1 MPTLDNLATRF
12 AHCVSLFRDPTA
24 KAEQKK
30 EFRALLG
37 LLQDTAVTLRLAQG
51 GSGIEANDVPCE
63 GEGVAVLVERL
74 DLHGI
79 GEIALPANPPPAQ
92 LFELLQALADQPGA
106 HDVTSRLAAAGADR
120 IRIAPV
126 GQPPSAASPRGPVAS
141 SEDFGAREPVI
152 PNPDTP
158 VDRKSGALGTAGILR
173 GESMRDIKSVPLE
186 GVPLVTHDPPP
197 RKAADALP
205 GVVDRASPRR
215 ESGADGLLSLSSE
228 RQAKPAPPRAA
239 ATPPPAAPPPA
250 PPPSQPDPPPVAVH
264 EAVRPPGAR
273 ATPTGRVA
281 LPPGAVDVLADL
293 ERNSTSPTVGDL
305 LAALID
311 LAASA
316 AKLGRFEQVLGVISG
331 ITRVEEKVSEASG
344 VRRQYTIALRRIYTK
359 PVLEG
364 LSRLLAAP
372 KHRAA
377 AVAALQ
383 RGGAAGVE
391 VLMDVLAAAP
401 TVGERRAV
409 FDALKHMTEG
419 TDQLVHMLEHS
430 QWFVVRNVAELIGE
444 LGMDDAVPALGKC
457 LDHADERVR
466 KAVGLALAKIGTRGA
481 AEPLRRALRDRSQEV
496 RMQVAVGIGGRK
508 SSALAMPLVVAM
520 EEEKDEA
527 VVRELILALGRIGSP
542 DAVQALIKWAQ
553 PSGRFFGRKPSEL
566 RVAAVEALRLA
577 ATPAALGTLEGLSDD
592 GDREV
597 DLLAVQLLRLFER
610 QQAVLPDVPH
620 GDHLQHGRR
629 RCPACASSPARC
641 ACGRAAPG
649 PRHRPGVPS
658 LPSPGS
664 HPCPGPS
671 SLLLLGRDEA
681 DLGIEPPRERRQQPG
696 CPLQIVL
703 RHHLVGAVHVPVGDA
718 HESGRDPPQGVV
730 DGVGVGA
737 GVVRRRLDA
746 EGDLLPLGALC

>member
-1 MPTLDNLATRF
+1 MPTLDTLATRF
-12 AHCVSLFRDPTA
+12 ARCVSLFRDPSA
-24 KAEQKK
+24 KSEQKK
-30 EFRALLG
+30 EFRALVG
-37 LLQDTAVTLRLAQG
+37 LLQDTAVTLRVGSG
-51 GSGIEANDVPCE
+51 GSGIELNGVPCE
-63 GEGVAVLVERL
+63 AAGLAVLVERL

-79 GEIALPANPPPAQ
+79 GEIAIPANPPPAQ

-106 HDVTSRLAAAGADR
+106 HDVASRLAGAGADR
-120 IRIAPV
+120 IRVAP
-126 GQPPSAASPRGPVAS
+126 GGPPSPSTAAQPEPVAS
-141 SEDFGAREPVI
+141 TEDFGGREPVV

-197 RKAADALP
+197 PKAADALP
-205 GVVDRASPRR
+205 GVVDRAPQRR
-215 ESGADGLLSLSSE
+215 KSGADELLSLSSE
-228 RQAKPAPPRAA
+228 RHLAPEA
-239 ATPPPAAPPPA
+239 PPAAPARPASPPA
-250 PPPSQPDPPPVAVH
+250 TPPLADGPPPSAERKAARTPA
-264 EAVRPPGAR
+264 AR
-273 ATPTGRVA
+273 ATLTAPVA
-281 LPPGAVDVLADL
+281 LPPGAADVLADL
-293 ERNSTSPTVGDL
+293 ERNNTAPNVGDL

-311 LAASA
+311 HAAAA
-316 AKLGRFEQVLGVISG
+316 AKLGRFEQVLGVIAG
-331 ITRVEEKVSEASG
+331 VIRVEEKVPESSG
-344 VRRQYTIALRRIYTK
+344 VRRQYGIALRRFYTK
-359 PVLEG
+359 SVLEG

-372 KHRAA
+372 KHRST

-419 TDQLVHMLEHS
+419 TDQLVHMLDHS
-430 QWFVVRNVAELIGE
+430 EWFVVRNVAELIGE
-444 LGMDDAVPALGKC
+444 LGMEDAVPALGKR

-553 PSGRFFGRKPSEL
+553 PTGRFFGRKPSEL

-577 ATPAALGTLEGLSDD
+577 ASPAALGTLEGLSDD
-592 GDREV
+592 GDR
-597 DLLAVQLLRLFER
+597 AVREAASR
-610 QQAVLPDVPH
+610 AVTELKRKK
-620 GDHLQHGRR
+620 GR
-629 RCPACASSPARC
+629 
-641 ACGRAAPG
+641 
-649 PRHRPGVPS
+649 
-658 LPSPGS
+658 
-664 HPCPGPS
+664 
-671 SLLLLGRDEA
+671 
-681 DLGIEPPRERRQQPG
+681 
-696 CPLQIVL
+696 
-703 RHHLVGAVHVPVGDA
+703 
-718 HESGRDPPQGVV
+718 
-730 DGVGVGA
+730 
-737 GVVRRRLDA
+737 
-746 EGDLLPLGALC
+746 

>member
-1 MPTLDNLATRF
+1 MPTLDNLAARF
-12 AHCVSLFRDPTA
+12 AHCVSLFRDPSA
-24 KAEQKK
+24 KTEQKK
-30 EFRALLG
+30 EFRTLLG
-37 LLQDTAVTLRLAQG
+37 LLQETAVTLRLGPG
-51 GSGIEANDVPCE
+51 GSSIELNGVPCE
-63 GEGVAVLVERL
+63 GAGLAVLMERL

-106 HDVTSRLAAAGADR
+106 HDVASRLAAAGADR
-120 IRIAPV
+120 IRVAP
-126 GQPPSAASPRGPVAS
+126 GGPPSPPSAAAHAGPVAS
-141 SEDFGAREPVI
+141 PEDFGGREPVV

-197 RKAADALP
+197 PKAADALP
-205 GVVDRASPRR
+205 GVVDRAAPRR
-215 ESGADGLLSLSSE
+215 ESGADELLSLSSE
-228 RQAKPAPPRAA
+228 RHIAPEPPGAAPARPPS
-239 ATPPPAAPPPA
+239 PPPA
-250 PPPSQPDPPPVAVH
+250 PSPAAPDPPPGAKR
-264 EAVRPPGAR
+264 AAARAPAAR
-273 ATPTGRVA
+273 ATPTAPVA
-281 LPPGAVDVLADL
+281 LPPGAGEVLADL
-293 ERNSTSPTVGDL
+293 ERNSTAPNVGDL

-311 LAASA
+311 HAAGA
-316 AKLGRFEQVLGVISG
+316 AKLGRFEQVLGVIAG
-331 ITRVEEKVSEASG
+331 VIRVEEKVPEASG
-344 VRRQYTIALRRIYTK
+344 VRRQYGIALRRFYTK

-419 TDQLVHMLEHS
+419 TDQLVHMLDHS
-430 QWFVVRNVAELIGE
+430 EWFVVRNVAELIGE
-444 LGMDDAVPALGKC
+444 LGMEDAVPALAKC

-527 VVRELILALGRIGSP
+527 VVRELILALGRLGSP
-542 DAVQALIKWAQ
+542 DAGQALIKWAQ
-553 PSGRFFGRKPSEL
+553 PTGRVFGRKPGEL
-566 RVAAVEALRLA
+566 RVAAGGALR
-577 ATPAALGTLEGLSDD
+577 PAA
-592 GDREV
+592 
-597 DLLAVQLLRLFER
+597 A
-610 QQAVLPDVPH
+610 PP
-620 GDHLQHGRR
+620 
-629 RCPACASSPARC
+629 
-641 ACGRAAPG
+641 APG
-649 PRHRPGVPS
+649 TPG
-658 LPSPGS
+658 GAAGGR
-664 HPCPGPS
+664 GP
-671 SLLLLGRDEA
+671 
-681 DLGIEPPRERRQQPG
+681 Q
-696 CPLQIVL
+696 
-703 RHHLVGAVHVPVGDA
+703 
-718 HESGRDPPQGVV
+718 
-730 DGVGVGA
+730 
-737 GVVRRRLDA
+737 RL
-746 EGDLLPLGALC
+746 

>member
-1 MPTLDNLATRF
+1 MPTLDTLAARF
-12 AHCVSLFRDPTA
+12 AHCVSLFRDPSA
-24 KAEQKK
+24 KSEQKK
-30 EFRALLG
+30 EFRALVG
-37 LLQDTAVTLRLAQG
+37 LLQDTAVTLRVGVG
-51 GSGIEANDVPCE
+51 GSGIELNGVPCD
-63 GEGVAVLVERL
+63 GEGLTGLVQRL

-79 GEIALPANPPPAQ
+79 GEITLSANPPPAQ

-106 HDVTSRLAAAGADR
+106 HDVASRLAAAGADR
-120 IRIAPV
+120 IRVAP
-126 GQPPSAASPRGPVAS
+126 GGPPPPRAAAARPGPVAAP
-141 SEDFGAREPVI
+141 EDFGGREPVV

-197 RKAADALP
+197 PKAADALP
-205 GVVDRASPRR
+205 GVVDRSRPPRD
-215 ESGADGLLSLSSE
+215 SGAEELLSLSSE
-228 RQAKPAPPRAA
+228 RHPEPAPPRAA
-239 ATPPPAAPPPA
+239 SGPPVSPPPA
-250 PPPSQPDPPPVAVH
+250 PPQAAPGPPLAAERDAPA
-264 EAVRPPGAR
+264 ARAAR
-273 ATPTGRVA
+273 ATPAAPVA
-281 LPPGAVDVLADL
+281 LPPGAADVLADL
-293 ERNSTSPTVGDL
+293 ERNSTAPNVGDL

-311 LAASA
+311 NAAA
-316 AKLGRFEQVLGVISG
+316 ATKLGRFEQVLGVIVG
-331 ITRVEEKVSEASG
+331 VIRVEEKVPEASG
-344 VRRQYTIALRRIYTK
+344 VRRQYGIALRRFYTK

-377 AVAALQ
+377 AVVALQ

-419 TDQLVHMLEHS
+419 TDQLVHMLDHS
-430 QWFVVRNVAELIGE
+430 EWFVVRNVAELIGE
-444 LGMDDAVPALGKC
+444 LGMEDAVPALGKH

-553 PSGRFFGRKPSEL
+553 PTGRFFGRKPSEL

-592 GDREV
+592 SDR
-597 DLLAVQLLRLFER
+597 AVRDAAT
-610 QQAVLPDVPH
+610 QAVTELKRKK
-620 GDHLQHGRR
+620 GR
-629 RCPACASSPARC
+629 
-641 ACGRAAPG
+641 
-649 PRHRPGVPS
+649 
-658 LPSPGS
+658 
-664 HPCPGPS
+664 
-671 SLLLLGRDEA
+671 
-681 DLGIEPPRERRQQPG
+681 
-696 CPLQIVL
+696 
-703 RHHLVGAVHVPVGDA
+703 
-718 HESGRDPPQGVV
+718 
-730 DGVGVGA
+730 
-737 GVVRRRLDA
+737 
-746 EGDLLPLGALC
+746 

>member
-1 MPTLDNLATRF
+1 MPTLDNLAARF
-12 AHCVSLFRDPTA
+12 AQCVSLFRDPSA

-37 LLQDTAVTLRLAQG
+37 LLQDAAITLRLAPG
-51 GSGIEANDVPCE
+51 GAGIELNGVPCE
-63 GEGVAVLVERL
+63 AAGLATLVERL

-106 HDVTSRLAAAGADR
+106 HDVASRLAAAGADR
-120 IRIAPV
+120 IRIAPA
-126 GQPPSAASPRGPVAS
+126 GPAPSPSVAQRGPVAS
-141 SEDFGAREPVI
+141 PEDFGGREPVV

-197 RKAADALP
+197 PKAADALP
-205 GVVDRASPRR
+205 GVVDRHPPRK
-215 ESGADGLLSLSSE
+215 ESDEELLSLSSGRHRAPE
-228 RQAKPAPPRAA
+228 SPPAAPA
-239 ATPPPAAPPPA
+239 PPPAAPDPPA
-250 PPPSQPDPPPVAVH
+250 AAKP
-264 EAVRPPGAR
+264 EAARARAAR
-273 ATPTGRVA
+273 ATPAATVP
-281 LPPGAVDVLADL
+281 LPPGAADVLAEL
-293 ERNSTSPTVGDL
+293 ERNSSAPNVGDL

-311 LAASA
+311 NAAAA
-316 AKLGRFEQVLGVISG
+316 AKLGRFEQVLGVIVG
-331 ITRVEEKVSEASG
+331 VIRVEEKVPETSG
-344 VRRQYTIALRRIYTK
+344 VRRQYGIAMRRFYTK

-377 AVAALQ
+377 GVA
-383 RGGAAGVE
+383 

-419 TDQLVHMLEHS
+419 TDQLVHMLDHS
-430 QWFVVRNVAELIGE
+430 EWFVVRNVAELIGE
-444 LGMDDAVPALGKC
+444 LGMEDAVPALGKR

-527 VVRELILALGRIGSP
+527 VVRELLLALGRIGSS

-553 PSGRFFGRKPSEL
+553 PTGRFFGRKPSEL

-592 GDREV
+592 GDR
-597 DLLAVQLLRLFER
+597 AVREAASR
-610 QQAVLPDVPH
+610 AVTELKRKS
-620 GDHLQHGRR
+620 RR
-629 RCPACASSPARC
+629 
-641 ACGRAAPG
+641 
-649 PRHRPGVPS
+649 
-658 LPSPGS
+658 
-664 HPCPGPS
+664 
-671 SLLLLGRDEA
+671 
-681 DLGIEPPRERRQQPG
+681 
-696 CPLQIVL
+696 
-703 RHHLVGAVHVPVGDA
+703 
-718 HESGRDPPQGVV
+718 
-730 DGVGVGA
+730 
-737 GVVRRRLDA
+737 
-746 EGDLLPLGALC
+746 

>member
-173 GESMRDIKSVPLE
+173 GESMRDIKSVPLQ

-197 RKAADALP
+197 PKAADALP

-215 ESGADGLLSLSSE
+215 QSGADELLSLSSE

-239 ATPPPAAPPPA
+239 PTPPPSAAPPA
-250 PPPSQPDPPPVAVH
+250 PPPSQPGPPPAAVH

-553 PSGRFFGRKPSEL
+553 PTGRFFGRKPSEL

-597 DLLAVQLLRLFER
+597 REAASRGVAELKRKT
-610 QQAVLPDVPH
+610 
-620 GDHLQHGRR
+620 RR
-629 RCPACASSPARC
+629 
-641 ACGRAAPG
+641 
-649 PRHRPGVPS
+649 
-658 LPSPGS
+658 
-664 HPCPGPS
+664 
-671 SLLLLGRDEA
+671 
-681 DLGIEPPRERRQQPG
+681 
-696 CPLQIVL
+696 
-703 RHHLVGAVHVPVGDA
+703 
-718 HESGRDPPQGVV
+718 
-730 DGVGVGA
+730 
-737 GVVRRRLDA
+737 
-746 EGDLLPLGALC
+746 

>member
-1 MPTLDNLATRF
+1 MSRLPRCSGMRPGSSPSDSSHPPSPPSRRPWTFPAGPCVRRKQLASWRALPGVGRPPRFDGPMPTLDTLANRF
-12 AHCVSLFRDPTA
+12 ARCVSLFRDASA
-24 KAEQKK
+24 KSDQKK
-30 EFRALLG
+30 EFRSLLG
-37 LLQDTAVTLRLAQG
+37 LLQETPVTLRLAHG
-51 GSGIEANDVPCE
+51 GSGIELNGVPCE
-63 GEGVAVLVERL
+63 GEGLAVLVQRL

-106 HDVTSRLAAAGADR
+106 HDVASRLAAAGANR
-120 IRIAPV
+120 IRIAPA
-126 GQPPSAASPRGPVAS
+126 GPAASPSRAVPRGPVAS
-141 SEDFGAREPVI
+141 SEDFGAREPVL

-158 VDRKSGALGTAGILR
+158 VDRKSGALGTEGILR
-173 GESMRDIKSVPLE
+173 GESLSDIKSVPLE

-197 RKAADALP
+197 PKAADALP
-205 GVVDRASPRR
+205 GTVDRASPRR

-250 PPPSQPDPPPVAVH
+250 PPPSQPGPPPAAVH
-264 EAVRPPGAR
+264 DAVRPPGAR

-391 VLMDVLAAAP
+391 VVMDVLAAAP

-457 LDHADERVR
+457 LDHE
-466 KAVGLALAKIGTRGA
+466 
-481 AEPLRRALRDRSQEV
+481 
-496 RMQVAVGIGGRK
+496 
-508 SSALAMPLVVAM
+508 
-520 EEEKDEA
+520 
-527 VVRELILALGRIGSP
+527 
-542 DAVQALIKWAQ
+542 
-553 PSGRFFGRKPSEL
+553 
-566 RVAAVEALRLA
+566 
-577 ATPAALGTLEGLSDD
+577 
-592 GDREV
+592 
-597 DLLAVQLLRLFER
+597 
-610 QQAVLPDVPH
+610 
-620 GDHLQHGRR
+620 
-629 RCPACASSPARC
+629 
-641 ACGRAAPG
+641 
-649 PRHRPGVPS
+649 
-658 LPSPGS
+658 
-664 HPCPGPS
+664 
-671 SLLLLGRDEA
+671 
-681 DLGIEPPRERRQQPG
+681 
-696 CPLQIVL
+696 
-703 RHHLVGAVHVPVGDA
+703 
-718 HESGRDPPQGVV
+718 
-730 DGVGVGA
+730 
-737 GVVRRRLDA
+737 
-746 EGDLLPLGALC
+746 

>member
-1 MPTLDNLATRF
+1 MPTLDTLATRF

-30 EFRALLG
+30 EFRALLS
-37 LLQDTAVTLRLAQG
+37 LLQDTAVALRLAQG
-51 GSGIEANDVPCE
+51 GSGIEVNGVPCE

-106 HDVTSRLAAAGADR
+106 HAVTSRLAAAGADR

-126 GQPPSAASPRGPVAS
+126 GQPPSAAAPRAPVAS

-197 RKAADALP
+197 PKAADALP

-239 ATPPPAAPPPA
+239 PPPPPSTPPPA
-250 PPPSQPDPPPVAVH
+250 PPPSQPDPPPVAKR
-264 EAVRPPGAR
+264 EAAHTPASR

-377 AVAALQ
+377 AV
-383 RGGAAGVE
+383 V
-391 VLMDVLAAAP
+391 
-401 TVGERRAV
+401 
-409 FDALKHMTEG
+409 
-419 TDQLVHMLEHS
+419 
-430 QWFVVRNVAELIGE
+430 
-444 LGMDDAVPALGKC
+444 
-457 LDHADERVR
+457 
-466 KAVGLALAKIGTRGA
+466 ALAKIGTRGA
-481 AEPLRRALRDRSQEV
+481 AEPLRRALRDRSKEV

-527 VVRELILALGRIGSP
+527 GVRELILALGRIGSP

-553 PSGRFFGRKPSEL
+553 PTGRFFGRKPSEL

-597 DLLAVQLLRLFER
+597 REAASRGVAELKRKT
-610 QQAVLPDVPH
+610 
-620 GDHLQHGRR
+620 RR
-629 RCPACASSPARC
+629 
-641 ACGRAAPG
+641 
-649 PRHRPGVPS
+649 
-658 LPSPGS
+658 
-664 HPCPGPS
+664 
-671 SLLLLGRDEA
+671 
-681 DLGIEPPRERRQQPG
+681 
-696 CPLQIVL
+696 
-703 RHHLVGAVHVPVGDA
+703 
-718 HESGRDPPQGVV
+718 
-730 DGVGVGA
+730 
-737 GVVRRRLDA
+737 
-746 EGDLLPLGALC
+746 

>member
-1 MPTLDNLATRF
+1 MPTLDTLATRF

-106 HDVTSRLAAAGADR
+106 HDVTSRLAGANR
-120 IRIAPV
+120 IRIAPA
-126 GQPPSAASPRGPVAS
+126 GPAASPSPAAPRGPVAS

-197 RKAADALP
+197 PKPSDALP
-205 GVVDRASPRR
+205 GVVDRPRPR
-215 ESGADGLLSLSSE
+215 KERGEELLSLSSE
-228 RQAKPAPPRAA
+228 RHRAPESPPAAPD
-239 ATPPPAAPPPA
+239 PPPAAPDPPA
-250 PPPSQPDPPPVAVH
+250 AAKP
-264 EAVRPPGAR
+264 EAARASAPR
-273 ATPTGRVA
+273 ATPAATVP
-281 LPPGAVDVLADL
+281 LPPGAADVLAEL
-293 ERNSTSPTVGDL
+293 ERNSTAPNVGDL

-311 LAASA
+311 NAAAA
-316 AKLGRFEQVLGVISG
+316 AKLGRFEQVLGVIVG
-331 ITRVEEKVSEASG
+331 VIRVEEKVPEASG
-344 VRRQYTIALRRIYTK
+344 VRRQYGIAMRRFYTK

-364 LSRLLAAP
+364 VSRLLGAP

-444 LGMDDAVPALGKC
+444 LGMDDAVPALAKC

-466 KAVGLALAKIGTRGA
+466 KAVGLALAKIGTRSA

-553 PSGRFFGRKPSEL
+553 PTGRFFGRKPSEL

-597 DLLAVQLLRLFER
+597 REAASRGVAELKRKT
-610 QQAVLPDVPH
+610 
-620 GDHLQHGRR
+620 RR
-629 RCPACASSPARC
+629 
-641 ACGRAAPG
+641 
-649 PRHRPGVPS
+649 
-658 LPSPGS
+658 
-664 HPCPGPS
+664 
-671 SLLLLGRDEA
+671 
-681 DLGIEPPRERRQQPG
+681 
-696 CPLQIVL
+696 
-703 RHHLVGAVHVPVGDA
+703 
-718 HESGRDPPQGVV
+718 
-730 DGVGVGA
+730 
-737 GVVRRRLDA
+737 
-746 EGDLLPLGALC
+746 